1 MRARVLCALFTLLL
15 ITVPITFL
23 LVSCGGGGG
32 SGGSQSATG
41 SSGSGSVA
49 LLLADGPAEEYDQ
62 IWITITEVLLIPA
75 EGNSQ
80 QPVVIY
86 RNPTGITVDLLKLR
100 DEDFL
105 LTVKKVRSG
114 VYNKIRLLISDIQP
128 EGGVGPCNDFKLSS
142 GKIDLNPQR
151 SFEVVRGETL
161 AIRLDMDV
169 EKSIH
174 SSKACTFRPVVFV
187 DIEELDEKPD
197 QVCPQI
203 LSGTIGRLIRDDVD
217 NITGFILDLDD
228 QVSNN
233 HNQNYDYHDDD
244 DTGYGRGELEV
255 RLLEDTAI
263 FDQDGQFSGPYA
275 LEGQQGQKVKV
286 RGRLNDKGALE
297 ASVVALGDLL
307 KVKGLADGPVDETTD
322 LFPLIA
328 LRGEE
333 LVGKYSVDV
342 ANETLVLIGCDAEV
356 GKEAIQA
363 GMIAEVIGKLVN
375 INGENTLRSVVVFL
389 RAREI
394 SGQITL
400 IENKVGGKIV
410 TVDQTTGGEVDV
422 FVPSYTPIN
431 IEGDG
436 SVPRELFCEGR
447 QVRIFL
453 DPDTLDPLTATLV
466 LVKSERREG
475 VVSSLNGFDRTLYVD
490 GESVYVQPS
499 ASILDTRGTV
509 DTLVDFEEID
519 IGDQLEYYGL
529 EACPGD
535 TGFTAFVILIT
546 G

>member
-128 EGGVGPCNDFKLSS
+128 EGGVGPCTDFKLSS

-203 LSGTIGRLIRDDVD
+203 LSGTIGRLIRDDVG

-375 INGENTLRSVVVFL
+375 INGENALRSVVVFL